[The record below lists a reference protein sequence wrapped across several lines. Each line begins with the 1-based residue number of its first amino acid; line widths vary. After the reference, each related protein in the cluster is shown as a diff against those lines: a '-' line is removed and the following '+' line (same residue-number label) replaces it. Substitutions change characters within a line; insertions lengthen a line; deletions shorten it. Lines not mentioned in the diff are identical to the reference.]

1 MYAPRCA
8 EGWAHF
14 STATAFDSRPG
25 SVTIRALS
33 VHDNSVTTSTV
44 QTIRTADGEPMLTV
58 SGCVDAE
65 ATVSLPEGPPVAT
78 GMTGCFQF
86 GN

>member
-14 STATAFDSRPG
+14 STAAAFDSRPG
-25 SVTIRALS
+25 SVNISARS
-33 VHDNSVTTSTV
+33 VPDNSVTTSIV

-78 GMTGCFQF
+78 GTTGCFQF
-86 GN
+86 EN